1 MTKGNNTGSSREPSE
16 ESFLGTWP
24 PAASP
29 SCVPFHTQ
37 WGRNT
42 GGGQQSAFRQALQ
55 VILSGIPSLT
65 STALAQSP
73 GSHLCFVLSLT
84 ALDSWWLARSPGFYW
99 QDSNAKSS
107 LPLTLC
113 ERGYFPYEP
122 RVQHPLIQ
130 NVNPPHSE
138 LTLAILTFLKAQL
151 HASCWYSYQ
160 SWAHGVW
167 QKQGEPATPHLHS
180 ACLVFST
187 SYCGHLRKG
196 RKAYFSGEK
205 TALRRKQLLVLV
217 CEIKQ
222 AKNFKE
228 EKIVVGWETWIVFEQ
243 VRPSGILRINWPVLW
258 LERLSELWTCLIKQT
273 SS

>member
-1 MTKGNNTGSSREPSE
+1 MTKGNNTGSSRKPSE

-37 WGRNT
+37 WGRNS
-42 GGGQQSAFRQALQ
+42 GGGQQSVFWQALQ
-55 VILSGIPSLT
+55 VILSGTPSLT

-107 LPLTLC
+107 LP
-113 ERGYFPYEP
+113 
-122 RVQHPLIQ
+122 Q
-130 NVNPPHSE
+130 NPTHSE

-187 SYCGHLRKG
+187 SYCGHLGKG

-205 TALRRKQLLVLV
+205 IALRRKQLLVLV

-258 LERLSELWTCLIKQT
+258 LKRLSELWTCLIKQT
-273 SS
+273 SY